1 MIWPLLLYSAY
12 YLETRIDPRR
22 HKGPKGFIGYAYEEA
37 LDPATAKGWQPLSIM
52 FGGKAKR
59 EELPQA
65 SPLECLFSLYH
76 NRLGAWS
83 FSFLQLLKMFILF
96 SIFGA
101 GMLGAAAELGIAIA
115 LSAVMIVFLA
125 VVRPFVSN
133 LQNLAEVVAS
143 LCELLVYIIFIVSSL
158 QSGEQNKSRPAR
170 LSPTAWDCGS
180 EPTGTDS
187 EMGSVRECRM
197 ICVGRRFCR

>member
-22 HKGPKGFIGYAYEEA
+22 RQGPKGFIGYAYEEA

-115 LSAVMIVFLA
+115 LSAVMIVFLV

-143 LCELLVYIIFIVSSL
+143 LCELLVYILFIVSSL
-158 QSGEQNKSRPAR
+158 QSGEQTLGSACTPPGLARWHSIPPGTVIPAGMVWR
-170 LSPTAWDCGS
+170 LRAD
-180 EPTGTDS
+180 
-187 EMGSVRECRM
+187 RN
-197 ICVGRRFCR
+197 